1 MWILA
6 DQFDPDSPSGHVL
19 RARATAL
26 EKGRDSFFRVS
37 RTVVPVPSFRS
48 LQKWIRRQSREA
60 MTGARAAYKTF
71 MTQVLKIDLAMKK
84 SPFATWEESKTKDRV
99 SVMVTIILPLPHN
112 LIPTLISNF
121 NPIDFLS
128 WQPIP

>member
-19 RARATAL
+19 RARAAAL

-37 RTVVPVPSFRS
+37 RTVVPVPSFKS
-48 LQKWIRRQSREA
+48 LQKWARKQGREA
-60 MTGARAAYKTF
+60 LTSARAGYKMF
-71 MTQVLKIDLAMKK
+71 MSQVLKIDFALKK

-99 SVMVTIILPLPHN
+99 SVMVTL
-112 LIPTLISNF
+112 TLF
-121 NPIDFLS
+121 RT
-128 WQPIP
+128 